1 MHLTYQSYVEAYGER
16 AGRRVSPDRS
26 SPNSGEEET
35 KVVPQV
41 PRKSPGRRAGAF
53 TLIELLVVI
62 AIIAILAAILFPV
75 FARARAQARQIVG
88 VSNLKQIGLGT
99 LMYTQDYDE
108 TWPYYNWGLM
118 SCNESGNSGNSAS
131 NPTLS
136 GNDPGFGAYSSCA
149 WCNSIQPYVK
159 NTQLF
164 EDPSDM
170 NQWQPGYCIN
180 FPESYFVPGAKSWTK
195 SVYLS
200 YGWAESDSGNHIA
213 KYQNP
218 ASDLLWSDYIGV
230 LDDCWGRFN
239 WTTDLYVRRAIWND
253 LGWLCPDPR
262 GVYAPFTEQQWES
275 WEHGIRHDPLVSI
288 VFADGHAKLLPA
300 RTLREVGPDIGQVVA
315 GPGSVT
321 PTY

>member
-1 MHLTYQSYVEAYGER
+1 
-16 AGRRVSPDRS
+16 
-26 SPNSGEEET
+26 
-35 KVVPQV
+35 VVPQV

-108 TWPYYNWGLM
+108 RWPHYNWGLM
-118 SCNESGNSGNSAS
+118 CCTEQTQGSAS
-131 NPTLS
+131 PGALS
-136 GNDPGFGAYSSCA
+136 GNDPGFGAFSNCA
-149 WCNSIQPYVK
+149 WCNAIQPYVK

-164 EDPSDM
+164 NDPSDM

-180 FPESYFVPGAKSWTK
+180 FPESNFQPGISSWTK
-195 SVYLS
+195 STYLS
-200 YGWAESDSGNHIA
+200 YGWAESDDAVPIA
-213 KYQNP
+213 KFQSP

-230 LDDCWGRFN
+230 LDDAWNRFLN
-239 WTTDLYVRRAIWND
+239 TAPADLYVRRAIWND

-262 GVYAPFTEQQWES
+262 GLGTPFTEQQWET

-288 VFADGHAKLLPA
+288 VFADGHAKLLPG
-300 RTLREVGPDIGQVVA
+300 RTLREVGPDTGQIIPGA
-315 GPGSVT
+315 GSIVPAF
-321 PTY
+321 

>member
-1 MHLTYQSYVEAYGER
+1 MPHALSLHT
-16 AGRRVSPDRS
+16 S
-26 SPNSGEEET
+26 SPTIGEEET
-35 KVVPQV
+35 KVVPTV
-41 PRKSPGRRAGAF
+41 PRKSSVRRGF

-108 TWPYYNWGLM
+108 HWPHYSWGLM
-118 SCNESGNSGNSAS
+118 CCTDQSSTGTAGQ
-131 NPTLS
+131 LS

-149 WCNSIQPYVK
+149 WCNAIQPYVK

-164 EDPSDM
+164 QDPSDQ

-180 FPESYFVPGAKSWTK
+180 FPESNFVPGGSTWKK

-200 YGWAESDSGNHIA
+200 YGWAESDDAAPIA
-213 KYQNP
+213 RFQSP

-230 LDDCWGRFN
+230 LDDCWNKFDGAAGS
-239 WTTDLYVRRAIWND
+239 DLYVRRAMWND

-262 GVYAPFTEQQWES
+262 GLSTPFTEQQWES

-300 RTLREVGPDIGQVVA
+300 RTLHEVGPDTGQIVA
-315 GPGSVT
+315 GPGSIV
-321 PTY
+321 PPF